1 MSFRLVSRLDIQLKQ
16 MLKHVFLAVQ
26 GLELVALISQR
37 GVSGQ
42 VKFRS
47 LGSVDAPVTIVTE
60 LEETLQYPEQTF
72 SWAIR
77 SYPVDYSK
85 VDPEQRCQLN
95 DQVLGPEQFNFDEE
109 LGYLAIPENKTTRYT
124 TSSITLTGPKG
135 IWGKSLVL
143 YNDDVIIC
151 ATITAKDSS
160 LEHSAES
167 RFLGPIV
174 GSIHFRWLASKSSEH
189 SETLIYAKLQHTRK
203 TAQGR
208 VAADLVQ
215 HRWKIYATDI
225 VENIRRT
232 EGDCNSLQLV
242 FDPQNSEPGKTIG
255 DLDNRLGPLPV
266 NIYES
271 GSKQSLL
278 KRDGQLV
285 LLPSDLTGL
294 KRRLYVVIFDSDK
307 TDDIVACAEIRH
319 IRSRVL
325 KSVFNSNNMRGEIQ
339 FTQNGRFEPTWVN
352 VSVAPTDND
361 HLTGEKYAARLKR
374 FQITTL
380 PPQPGLKSNFTH
392 YCNSSGP
399 IFNPTNINMDNIPPP
414 GLGTQDQYSI
424 GDLTGKLLGR
434 SKDMPH
440 TFFSRQSGELSGV
453 YWDIFLPLYG
463 KNSVIH
469 RNLVLTE
476 NIGCGPLLPYT
487 SDQKYLMPMKT
498 VEILYRYPIVGRILM
513 RQPKEQPWEE
523 TIIIF
528 EYMTLADGNTP
539 VDSYD
544 HRWGIH
550 ENPPGK
556 DFYNWTGRC
565 LSAGATYNPHRL
577 DTKPTDCKDTE
588 SEMCRMGDLGSRLG
602 LLTIAGSKYNT
613 SRLSRKMFIDDN
625 TPLSGRGSVIGK
637 SLVIFAD
644 HGPVARGERLAC
656 SM

>member
-1 MSFRLVSRLDIQLKQ
+1 M
-16 MLKHVFLAVQ
+16 
-26 GLELVALISQR
+26 VAQISQR

-47 LGSVDAPVTIVTE
+47 LGSVDAPVSIVTD

-77 SYPVDYSK
+77 SYPVDYSQ
-85 VDPEQRCQLN
+85 VDPKVRCQLN
-95 DQVLGPEQFNFDEE
+95 DEILGPEQVNFDEE

-124 TSSITLTGPKG
+124 TSSISLTGAKG

-143 YNDDVIIC
+143 YNDDVVIC
-151 ATITAKDSS
+151 ATITAKDAA

-174 GSIHFRWLASKSSEH
+174 GSIHFRWLAGKSSERA
-189 SETLIYAKLQHTRK
+189 ETLIYAKLQHTEK
-203 TAQGR
+203 NTQNSASSG
-208 VAADLVQ
+208 VIQ

-242 FDPQNSEPGKTIG
+242 FDPQNSDPGKTVG
-255 DLDNRLGPLPV
+255 DLDNRLGALPV
-266 NIYES
+266 NGYET
-271 GSKQSLL
+271 SKIKQFLT
-278 KRDGQLV
+278 RDPQLV
-285 LLPSDLTGL
+285 LLPTDLTGP
-294 KRRLYVVIFDSDK
+294 KRRLYVVIFDGFK

-319 IRSRVL
+319 IRAKVL
-325 KSVFNSNNMRGEIQ
+325 KSVFNSNNMKGEI
-339 FTQNGRFEPTWVN
+339 TLMQNSLFEPTWIN
-352 VSVAPTDND
+352 VTVAPTDND
-361 HLTGEKYAARLKR
+361 PLTGEKYAARLKR
-374 FQITTL
+374 FQINTL
-380 PPQPGLKSNFTH
+380 APHPSLKSNVTQ

-399 IFNPTNINMDNIPPP
+399 MWNPSNIDLQAIPPP
-414 GLGTQDQYSI
+414 GLGTQDQYAI

-434 SKDMPH
+434 SKDYPH
-440 TFFSRQSGELSGV
+440 SFFRYQSGELAGI
-453 YWDIFLPLYG
+453 YWDVFLPLYG
-463 KNSVIH
+463 KNSVMH
-469 RNLVLTE
+469 RNLLLSE

-487 SDQKYLMPMKT
+487 SDKKNILPMQT

-523 TIIIF
+523 TIILF
-528 EYMTLADGNTP
+528 EYMTWADGNIPIDT
-539 VDSYD
+539 YD

-565 LSAGATYNPHRL
+565 LSAGATFNPYRL
-577 DTKPTDCKDTE
+577 DTKPTDCKE
-588 SEMCRMGDLGSRLG
+588 SQSEMCRLGDLGSRLG
-602 LLTIAGSKYNT
+602 LLTVAGSKFNA

-625 TPLSGRGSVIGK
+625 VPLMGRGSVIGK
-637 SLVIFAD
+637 SLVIFHD
-644 HGPVARGERLAC
+644 HGPEARGERLAC

>member
-1 MSFRLVSRLDIQLKQ
+1 M
-16 MLKHVFLAVQ
+16 
-26 GLELVALISQR
+26 VAQISQR

-47 LGSVDAPVTIVTE
+47 LGSVDAPVSIVTD

-77 SYPVDYSK
+77 SYPVDYSQ
-85 VDPEQRCQLN
+85 VDPKVRCQLN
-95 DQVLGPEQFNFDEE
+95 DEILGPEQVNFDEE

-124 TSSITLTGPKG
+124 TSSISLTGAKG

-143 YNDDVIIC
+143 YNDDVVIC
-151 ATITAKDSS
+151 ATITAKDAA

-174 GSIHFRWLASKSSEH
+174 GSIHFRWLAGKSSERA
-189 SETLIYAKLQHTRK
+189 ETLIYAKLQHTEK
-203 TAQGR
+203 NTQNSASSG
-208 VAADLVQ
+208 VIQ

-242 FDPQNSEPGKTIG
+242 FDPQNSDPGKTVG
-255 DLDNRLGPLPV
+255 DLDNRLGALPV
-266 NIYES
+266 NGYET
-271 GSKQSLL
+271 SKIKQFLT
-278 KRDGQLV
+278 RDPQLV
-285 LLPSDLTGL
+285 LLPTDLTGP
-294 KRRLYVVIFDSDK
+294 KRRLYVVIFDGFK

-319 IRSRVL
+319 IRAKVL
-325 KSVFNSNNMRGEIQ
+325 KSVFNSNNMKGEI
-339 FTQNGRFEPTWVN
+339 TLMQNSRFEPTWIN
-352 VSVAPTDND
+352 VTVAPTDND
-361 HLTGEKYAARLKR
+361 PLTGEKYAARLKR
-374 FQITTL
+374 FQINTL
-380 PPQPGLKSNFTH
+380 APHPSLKSNVTQ

-399 IFNPTNINMDNIPPP
+399 MWNPSNIDLQAIPPP
-414 GLGTQDQYSI
+414 GLGTQDQYAI

-434 SKDMPH
+434 SKDYPH
-440 TFFSRQSGELSGV
+440 SFFRYQSGELAGI
-453 YWDIFLPLYG
+453 YWDVFLPLYG
-463 KNSVIH
+463 KNSVMH
-469 RNLVLTE
+469 RNLLLSE

-487 SDQKYLMPMKT
+487 SDKKNILPMQT

-523 TIIIF
+523 TIILF
-528 EYMTLADGNTP
+528 EYMTWADGNIPIDT
-539 VDSYD
+539 YD

-565 LSAGATYNPHRL
+565 LSAGATFNPYRL
-577 DTKPTDCKDTE
+577 DTKPTDCKDSQ
-588 SEMCRMGDLGSRLG
+588 SEMCRLGDLGSRLG
-602 LLTIAGSKYNT
+602 LLTVAGSKFNA
-613 SRLSRKMFIDDN
+613 SRLSRKMFIDGN
-625 TPLSGRGSVIGK
+625 VPLMGRGSVIGK
-637 SLVIFAD
+637 SLVIFHD
-644 HGPVARGERLAC
+644 HGPEARGERLAC

>member
-1 MSFRLVSRLDIQLKQ
+1 M
-16 MLKHVFLAVQ
+16 
-26 GLELVALISQR
+26 VAQISQR

-47 LGSVDAPVTIVTE
+47 LGSVDAPVSIVTD

-77 SYPVDYSK
+77 SYPVDYSQ
-85 VDPEQRCQLN
+85 VDPKVRCQLN
-95 DQVLGPEQFNFDEE
+95 DEILGPEQVNFDEE

-124 TSSITLTGPKG
+124 TSSISLTGAKG

-143 YNDDVIIC
+143 YNDDVVIC
-151 ATITAKDSS
+151 ATITAKDAA

-174 GSIHFRWLASKSSEH
+174 GSIHFRWLAGKSSERA
-189 SETLIYAKLQHTRK
+189 ETLIYAKLQHTEK
-203 TAQGR
+203 NTQNSASSG
-208 VAADLVQ
+208 VIQ

-242 FDPQNSEPGKTIG
+242 FDPQNSDPGKTVG
-255 DLDNRLGPLPV
+255 DLDNRLGALPV
-266 NIYES
+266 NGYET
-271 GSKQSLL
+271 SKIKQFLT
-278 KRDGQLV
+278 RDPQLV
-285 LLPSDLTGL
+285 LLPTDLTGP
-294 KRRLYVVIFDSDK
+294 KRRLYVVIFDGFK

-319 IRSRVL
+319 IRAKVL
-325 KSVFNSNNMRGEIQ
+325 KSVFNSNNMKGEI
-339 FTQNGRFEPTWVN
+339 TLMQNSRFEPTWIN
-352 VSVAPTDND
+352 VTVAPTDND
-361 HLTGEKYAARLKR
+361 PLTGEKYAARLKR
-374 FQITTL
+374 FEINTL
-380 PPQPGLKSNFTH
+380 APHPSLKSNVTQ

-399 IFNPTNINMDNIPPP
+399 MWNPSNIDLQAIPPP
-414 GLGTQDQYSI
+414 GLGTQDQYAI

-434 SKDMPH
+434 SKDYPH
-440 TFFSRQSGELSGV
+440 SFFRYQSGELAGI
-453 YWDIFLPLYG
+453 YWDVFLPLYG
-463 KNSVIH
+463 KNSVMH
-469 RNLVLTE
+469 RNLLLSE

-487 SDQKYLMPMKT
+487 SDKKNILPMQT

-523 TIIIF
+523 TVILF
-528 EYMTLADGNTP
+528 EYMTWADGNIPIDT
-539 VDSYD
+539 YD

-565 LSAGATYNPHRL
+565 LSAGATFNPYRL
-577 DTKPTDCKDTE
+577 DTKPTDCKE
-588 SEMCRMGDLGSRLG
+588 SQSEMCRLGDLGSRLG
-602 LLTIAGSKYNT
+602 LLTVAGSKFNA

-625 TPLSGRGSVIGK
+625 VPLMGRGSVIGK
-637 SLVIFAD
+637 SLVIFHD
-644 HGPVARGERLAC
+644 HGPEARGERLAC